1 MKHAFIRK
9 LTAGLAVLTL
19 TFGMSISAMAAE
31 APTDLTEMTFKVTFE
46 NKTTGAEMNE
56 GNAFGLPQT
65 KFYYTIESG
74 TAAAATDT
82 TPEILAG
89 PADGAKFGTNED
101 RTDAWNT
108 VNAAETEDEI
118 KVTFDKTKF
127 SKAGIY
133 RYVIKQTA
141 LGEEQTALGITAD
154 EHDTRYLDV
163 YVVQDEEGIRIAS
176 AIMTKDDTPTFT
188 HTAGSDNDS
197 LKYDTKDDGYE
208 NTIETYSLTLIKKI
222 EGSMADP
229 NQEFPFE
236 VALSYEEGA
245 DDSTTVN
252 GLKVYVGTA
261 ADNDKGESSNGTT
274 TGLTEN
280 YTVGSTIMG
289 IQLKGGESIVISGL
303 TKEVAAKITEKIDA
317 SLGYYISSEVNNF
330 AAGSTKT
337 VSDVQTDT
345 GTEGRMKDSNASV
358 TYTNTKD
365 AISPTGV
372 VLRTAPYVMMIGFA
386 AFFILA
392 ARRRREDEDLA

>member
-19 TFGMSISAMAAE
+19 TFGMSISAMADE
-31 APTDLTEMTFKVTFE
+31 APIDLTDMTYKVTFK
-46 NKTTGAEMNE
+46 NTTAGAGLDE
-56 GNAFGLPQT
+56 GHAFGLPQT
-65 KFYYTIESG
+65 KFYYTIEPG
-74 TAAAATDT
+74 TAAAATAT
-82 TPEILAG
+82 TPEILEG
-89 PADGAKFGTNED
+89 PAGGAKFGANED

-108 VNAAETEDEI
+108 VNAAETEDDI

-141 LGEEQTALGITAD
+141 LGEEQTDLGITAD
-154 EHDTRYLDV
+154 ADDTRYLDV
-163 YVVQDEEGIRIAS
+163 YVVQDEEGIRIAN
-176 AIMTKDDTPTFT
+176 AIMTKDAAPTFT

-197 LKYDTKDDGYE
+197 LTYESKDDGYK
-208 NTIETYSLTLIKKI
+208 NTIETYSLTLTKVI

-229 NQEFPFE
+229 NQAFPFE
-236 VALSYEEGA
+236 VELSYTEGA
-245 DDSTTVN
+245 DDHTTVN
-252 GLKVYVGTA
+252 GLKVYVGTD

-274 TGLTEN
+274 TGLTGN
-280 YTVGSTIMG
+280 YTVGSTITG

-303 TKEVAAKITEKIDA
+303 TKEVAAQITEKIDA

-330 AAGSTKT
+330 ADESTTT

-345 GTEGRMKDSNASV
+345 GTKGTMKDSNASV

-365 AISPTGV
+365 AVSPTGV
-372 VLRTAPYVMMIGFA
+372 VMQSAPYVLMIGFA
-386 AFFILA
+386 AFLILA
-392 ARRRREDEDLA
+392 ARRRRNDEDLA